1 MFRFQRV
8 HTTAEVIKME
18 EPKKEI
24 NERMERFRLFLRNNG
39 FYVALVACLI
49 VIGGAIL
56 LLALQK
62 EPDAEANGKDG
73 KTDGEPIVIV
83 GQSQDERLS
92 GLSADPTA
100 LPQSPQKSSP
110 PILLAPATAEPT
122 PVPTAAPTVKP
133 ASTSTKAAPPVQG
146 EIIFGFAVDKLLY
159 SVTLDQWMTH
169 DAVDIAADVGTPV
182 KCVFAGTVERV
193 GKDDALGW
201 TVVVSHAN
209 NRRTLYANLGEDIR
223 VKVGDRLN
231 AGDVVGTVGTSAI
244 SECAEKPHLHFA
256 VYVDG
261 TAKDPQKY
269 VRLG

>member
-1 MFRFQRV
+1 
-8 HTTAEVIKME
+8 ME
-18 EPKKEI
+18 EPKRET

-39 FYVALVACLI
+39 FYIALVACLI

-56 LLALQK
+56 LLALTN
-62 EPDAEANGKDG
+62 EPETEAQGKDD
-73 KTDGEPIVIV
+73 TESDPIIIV
-83 GQSQDERLS
+83 GQSNDERLND
-92 GLSADPTA
+92 LHPLPTI
-100 LPQSPQKSSP
+100 LPQ
-110 PILLAPATAEPT
+110 APAKTPIPT
-122 PVPTAAPTVKP
+122 MIPIVTPQPSATPAPTTKP
-133 ASTSTKAAPPVQG
+133 ASAPSKAAPPVQG
-146 EIIFGFAVDKLLY
+146 EIIFGYAVDKLLY

-169 DAVDIAADVGTPV
+169 DAVDIAADAGTPV

-193 GKDDALGW
+193 AKDDALGY

-209 NRRTLYANLGEDIR
+209 SRTTMYANLSEDIR

-231 AGDVVGTVGTSAI
+231 AGDVIGTVGTSAI

-261 TAKDPQKY
+261 APKDPAKY